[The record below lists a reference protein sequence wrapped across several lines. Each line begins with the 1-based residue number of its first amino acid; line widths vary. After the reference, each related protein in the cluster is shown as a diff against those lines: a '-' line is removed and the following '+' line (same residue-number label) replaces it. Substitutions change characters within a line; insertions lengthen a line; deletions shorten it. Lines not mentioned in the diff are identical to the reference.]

1 VRSVRFYDTPG
12 GAFFTTHRGSSR
24 DNPKVLHIETEG
36 CYINIQVGLRDSE
49 GRLVTRVDVQAD
61 SHSRGGDG
69 EGNVWQAFHGNAQL
83 GQGGGVI
90 RVIMTEGRDAH
101 DQEAGR

>member
-1 VRSVRFYDTPG
+1 MRSVRFYNKPG
-12 GAFFTTHRGSSR
+12 GASYQAGTSIQS
-24 DNPKVLHIETEG
+24 PKILHIETDG
-36 CYINIQVGLRDSE
+36 CVVNIQVGLRDSAD
-49 GRLVTRVDVQAD
+49 RPVTRIDVSAD
-61 SHSRGGDG
+61 GHDRGGDG
-69 EGNVWQAFHGNAQL
+69 EGRIWQAFHGNAQL